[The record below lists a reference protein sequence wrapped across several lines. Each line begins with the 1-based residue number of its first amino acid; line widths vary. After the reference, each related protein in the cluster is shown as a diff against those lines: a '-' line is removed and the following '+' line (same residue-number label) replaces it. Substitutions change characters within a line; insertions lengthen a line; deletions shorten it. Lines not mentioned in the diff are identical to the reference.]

1 MLIKYHFFDFFH
13 VWKAFT
19 MKISNFLN
27 QVLIT
32 LLGVYAGQ
40 LLFVSPVNANT
51 ADNPPTQ
58 EAQNKEAS
66 GTKTTNKKSKCK
78 KITQNKHKVPEPLT
92 ILGVGATLGSLPI
105 FKKHYK
111 SKNRK

>member
-1 MLIKYHFFDFFH
+1 
-13 VWKAFT
+13 
-19 MKISNFLN
+19 MKFSNCAN
-27 QVLIT
+27 KVLIT

-40 LLFVSPVNANT
+40 LLFVLPVNANT
-51 ADNPPTQ
+51 ADNPQTQ
-58 EAQNKEAS
+58 EVQNKGAS
-66 GTKTTNKKSKCK
+66 RTKTTNKKSKCK
-78 KITQNKHKVPEPLT
+78 KIGTKNTHKVPEPLT